1 MNGLLNAS
9 LSQILAMALPPV
21 AFAEAEGKL
30 TIGIGRNLD
39 FCGISQ
45 KEAYTMLERDI
56 QDCEQWLIEEKFS
69 YYWQGLV
76 GHTALRIRKFGM
88 LQSYKKAKARY
99 YKLVF
104 ILNDYISDICLA
116 LTAQDKIYLLNVA
129 LEVIDNLIALDIKS
143 NSLDDTWK
151 YIKAFVPWIK
161 DEQIGYDTKNELGR
175 YIRNTYSLSA
185 FSLEVQDKDY
195 FIYIIGNYI
204 IKVI

>member
-1 MNGLLNAS
+1 
-9 LSQILAMALPPV
+9 
-21 AFAEAEGKL
+21 
-30 TIGIGRNLD
+30 
-39 FCGISQ
+39 
-45 KEAYTMLERDI
+45 
-56 QDCEQWLIEEKFS
+56 
-69 YYWQGLV
+69 
-76 GHTALRIRKFGM
+76 M

-161 DEQIGYDTKNELGR
+161 DEQIGYDTKMSPVGIFGIHTSFPLFHWKCR
-175 YIRNTYSLSA
+175 TKTILS
-185 FSLEVQDKDY
+185 
-195 FIYIIGNYI
+195 I
-204 IKVI
+204 